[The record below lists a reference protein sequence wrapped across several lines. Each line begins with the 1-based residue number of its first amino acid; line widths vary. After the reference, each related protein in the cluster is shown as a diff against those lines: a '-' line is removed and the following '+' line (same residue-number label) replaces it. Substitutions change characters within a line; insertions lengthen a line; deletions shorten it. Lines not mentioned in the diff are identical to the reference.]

1 MEASAAMD
9 PTTPNGK
16 LVLVVD
22 DEPGNLNLVARLLHG
37 RFQVQLAEGGQA
49 ALDALRAP
57 AGADIA
63 IVLCDSRMPG
73 VSGSEVLAAAARE
86 RPDAVAVLL
95 TAYPDIDALVS
106 AVNRGSLFRYLS
118 KPVERDLLLS
128 TLTEAAELHERR
140 IQYRRVMER
149 VQRHQTPD
157 PRGPADPDGGGG
169 GWFRSLFGGKP

>member
-1 MEASAAMD
+1 MD
-9 PTTPNGK
+9 AKTANGK

-37 RFQVQLAEGGQA
+37 CFQVQLAEGGQA

-57 AGADIA
+57 TGADIA

-73 VSGSEVLAAAARE
+73 VSGPEVLAAAAEE

-95 TAYPDIDALVS
+95 TAYPDIDALVA

-118 KPVERDLLLS
+118 KPVERDLLIT
-128 TLTEAAELHERR
+128 TLNEAAALHERR
-140 IQYRRVMER
+140 VQYRRAMDR
-149 VQRHQTPD
+149 VKKLPTSDPQTPE
-157 PRGPADPDGGGG
+157 PAAEGGVG
-169 GWFRSLFGGKP
+169 GWFRSIFGGKT